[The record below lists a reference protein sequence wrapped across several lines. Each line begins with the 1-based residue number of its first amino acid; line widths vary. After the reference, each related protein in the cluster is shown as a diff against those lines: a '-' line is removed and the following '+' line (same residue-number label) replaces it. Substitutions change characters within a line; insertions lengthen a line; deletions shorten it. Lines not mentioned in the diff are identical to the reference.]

1 MRIRSISKLFLTSC
15 LLILATILSFAAPS
29 KKAPEFPEGFP
40 EELRKAKFRKKE
52 SRILAP
58 GVTYYH
64 FHFDNILPKGKGPY
78 YQVQYIFTNANGRN
92 AIHRGKALPEDEAK
106 KQAATAKE
114 TIEEAHDE
122 LKGSA
127 FLSIAKR
134 YSDHPNAKRSKP
146 NITYNTMIAE
156 DSEFCSDEVKKAV
169 TKLKK
174 VGDYT
179 EPVKGKLGEME
190 GYFIFRLQK
199 KVEKMP
205 ASIYYVI
212 VDWDKAKVKF
222 KLRQCGKRLKTVA
235 DMVEDEKDL
244 IAAVNGAYF
253 TWRGPATFYPFKEDG
268 QLFDATGYDSKIGFC
283 FNDGEFPVLDVE
295 GDDKYGK
302 YDNVIVGY
310 RILHNGKYALDGGLP
325 KDHWASIAA
334 GTTPHTALG
343 LNPETKRAVMFVCD
357 GRFPKDAPGS
367 HFYGEY
373 YFLKIVGCTE
383 GLSIDGGGSTTML
396 IEKEGK
402 DPVNHPSDNRKFD
415 HKGARAV
422 WNCVFLVE
430 DTNKK

>member
-1 MRIRSISKLFLTSC
+1 MRIHFAGKLFFTLC
-15 LLILATILSFAAPS
+15 LLTITTCLISAAPS

-40 EELRKAKFRKKE
+40 EELRKAKFLKKE

-64 FHFDNILPKGKGPY
+64 YHFDSVLPKGVGPFY
-78 YQVQYIFTNANGRN
+78 RVQYIFTNANGKT
-92 AIHRGKALPEDEAK
+92 AIQRGKALPEAEAKAQDEAARK
-106 KQAATAKE
+106 K
-114 TIEEAHDE
+114 IGEAYKE

-127 FLSIAKR
+127 FVSIAKR
-134 YSDHPNAKRSKP
+134 YSDAPGAKREKTQ
-146 NITYNTMIAE
+146 ITFDTMISEKA
-156 DSEFCSDEVKKAV
+156 EFCSDEIKKAV
-169 TKLKK
+169 LKLKET
-174 VGDYT
+174 GDYT
-179 EPVKGKLGEME
+179 KPVKGKLGGME
-190 GYFIFRLQK
+190 GYFILRLQK
-199 KVEKMP
+199 LVKKMP

-212 VDWDKAKVKF
+212 VDWDQAKVKF

-235 DMVEDEKDL
+235 DMVEDERGL

-268 QLFDATGYDSKIGFC
+268 QLFDATGYDSKTGFC
-283 FNDGEFPVLDVE
+283 FNEGEFPVLDVE

-302 YDNVIVGY
+302 YANVIVGY
-310 RILHNGKYALDGGLP
+310 HIMKNGKYTLDTKP
-325 KDHWASIAA
+325 RDHWATIAA

-343 LNPETKRAVMFVCD
+343 LNPETKRVVMFVCD
-357 GRFPKDAPGS
+357 GRFPEDAPGF

-373 YFLKIVGCTE
+373 YFLKIAGCTE

-396 IEKEGK
+396 VAKEGK

-430 DTNKK
+430 DKSKK

>member
-1 MRIRSISKLFLTSC
+1 M
-15 LLILATILSFAAPS
+15 LAFTAILSFAAPSS

-40 EELRKAKFRKKE
+40 EELRNAKFRKKE
-52 SRILAP
+52 SKILEP

-64 FHFDNILPKGKGPY
+64 FHFDNLLPKGTGPY
-78 YQVQYIFTNANGRN
+78 YRVQYIFTNANGKVG
-92 AIHRGKALPEDEAK
+92 IQRGKSLSEEDAK
-106 KQAATAKE
+106 QQAITAK
-114 TIEEAHDE
+114 TNIEEAYKE
-122 LKGSA
+122 LKDNS
-127 FLSIAKR
+127 FSSVAKR
-134 YSDHPNAKRSKP
+134 YSDHPNAKRDKQ
-146 NITYNTMIAE
+146 NITFHTMLSK
-156 DSEFCSDEVKKAV
+156 DSELCSKEISDAV
-169 TKLKK
+169 IKLKK
-174 VGDYT
+174 NGDIT
-179 EPVKGKLGEME
+179 KPIKGKLGGME
-190 GYFIFRLQK
+190 GYFIFRLVK
-199 KVEKMP
+199 TVEKMP

-212 VDWDKAKVKF
+212 IDWDKAKVKF

-235 DMVEDEKDL
+235 KMVEDEKDL

-268 QLFDATGYDSKIGFC
+268 QLFDAKGYDSRIGFC

-310 RILHNGKYALDGGLP
+310 RILHNGKYALDGGTP
-325 KDHWASIAA
+325 KDHWATMAA

-402 DPVNHPSDNRKFD
+402 DPVNHPSDNKKFD

-430 DTNKK
+430 DKNKK